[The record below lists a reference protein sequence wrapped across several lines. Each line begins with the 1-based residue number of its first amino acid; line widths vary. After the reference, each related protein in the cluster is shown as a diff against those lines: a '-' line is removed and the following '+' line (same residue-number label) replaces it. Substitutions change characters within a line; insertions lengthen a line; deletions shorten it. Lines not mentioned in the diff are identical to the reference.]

1 MERYLRVYL
10 YLLFI
15 PYSLFCC
22 VFMSDTTL
30 SLPRL
35 VRMKNKNDGD
45 VLFIRKFIVACF
57 QPARVIFKTIAGYCD
72 ARCTIWPR
80 YNITRPAVAR
90 RPIAIVRPPIV
101 FPRFSIILNIFVA
114 RTGAAWP
121 TLPARVVNLHSR
133 HATAS
138 SYTANV
144 PETIAPIKIHETF
157 RTRLTYKKASTRPK
171 VAAAILPDR
180 RSVSSRRPR
189 RQTNGA
195 RRTTVLRSTDRSREP
210 TGRRVRISTTCQC
223 RDDSYSK
230 RVRIN

>member
-1 MERYLRVYL
+1 MAAVQYNSTGRSPPTNRYC
-10 YLLFI
+10 
-15 PYSLFCC
+15 PTA
-22 VFMSDTTL
+22 D
-30 SLPRL
+30 
-35 VRMKNKNDGD
+35 
-45 VLFIRKFIVACF
+45 
-57 QPARVIFKTIAGYCD
+57 
-72 ARCTIWPR
+72 
-80 YNITRPAVAR
+80 
-90 RPIAIVRPPIV
+90 
-101 FPRFSIILNIFVA
+101 RFSEVFDYFYIFVA

-144 PETIAPIKIHETF
+144 PETIAPIKIHETL